1 MPNAWQL
8 HGNCMAS
15 AWQLHGK
22 SGGFGKSPKRDR
34 SLDENAP
41 VSSTENQFINEDLSE
56 KKLISKIECKNV
68 GFVYIHNVN
77 VRSAKN
83 QFINEDLSEKMLIS
97 EIECKNVGF
106 VNIDAGV
113 STDLFFVASA
123 SENEGS
129 EGTKS
134 ISETLNGNKIN

>member
-1 MPNAWQL
+1 M
-8 HGNCMAS
+8 M
-15 AWQLHGK
+15 
-22 SGGFGKSPKRDR
+22 
-34 SLDENAP
+34 
-41 VSSTENQFINEDLSE
+41 
-56 KKLISKIECKNV
+56 
-68 GFVYIHNVN
+68 
-77 VRSAKN
+77 
-83 QFINEDLSEKMLIS
+83 IS

-113 STDLFFVASA
+113 STDLFFCVASA

>member
-1 MPNAWQL
+1 M
-8 HGNCMAS
+8 
-15 AWQLHGK
+15 
-22 SGGFGKSPKRDR
+22 
-34 SLDENAP
+34 
-41 VSSTENQFINEDLSE
+41 
-56 KKLISKIECKNV
+56 
-68 GFVYIHNVN
+68 N
-77 VRSAKN
+77 VRSTKN

-113 STDLFFVASA
+113 STDLFFFVASA

-129 EGTKS
+129 EGTKF